1 MKARNRFAPKLRYK
15 VRIFVSPCKA
25 PIRQLLLLIYK
36 RAKTGL
42 AHRYFAAHPFF
53 LSTLVAW
60 RLTMESNG
68 VTVTRKTKHTT
79 ETRNPISQSRTVL
92 ITRTAPGSPNL
103 IGSSIKAESH
113 RSSFIAP
120 SSGRNLVN
128 TGVSKFLEGRDKE
141 KKDMQELNQRF
152 GNYIE
157 KVSNRILFSRKN
169 TVKTIKAIQYY
180 QQLEIS

>member
-1 MKARNRFAPKLRYK
+1 
-15 VRIFVSPCKA
+15 
-25 PIRQLLLLIYK
+25 
-36 RAKTGL
+36 
-42 AHRYFAAHPFF
+42 
-53 LSTLVAW
+53 
-60 RLTMESNG
+60 MESNG
-68 VTVTRKTKHTT
+68 VTVTRKAKHTT

-128 TGVSKFLEGRDKE
+128 TGVSKFLEGRGKE

-157 KVSNRILFSRKN
+157 KVSNRTLFSRKKNCVVQRKYQSN
-169 TVKTIKAIQYY
+169 TVLPAIRN
-180 QQLEIS
+180 QLIFFSGVG